1 MHQHHPTPPLRPLTA
16 LPFAGLGF
24 DLGLAEDQ
32 AGALGLIPKVPPR
45 AYLALAWPAPVARTF
60 GYELLTA
67 LGREIRGR

>member
-1 MHQHHPTPPLRPLTA
+1 MHQQPASSPLSPLAA

-24 DLGLAEDQ
+24 DLGLAADQ
-32 AGALGLIPKVPPR
+32 AGALGLIPLVPPR
-45 AYLALAWPAPVARTF
+45 ADLALAWPAPVARTF